1 MSCSQIIHRI
11 TFVNPPAITPE
22 WKRKVAQDAI
32 ESLSAAK
39 LARSICSQFRTRLN
53 SSHEAF
59 AASLRQVKPPSF
71 YLKIVIIS
79 AVNSAV
85 TPDRQ
90 VHAEYSGIY
99 VTCMEKKTCWL
110 IVLLQYC
117 KISQKPGFLYMS
129 AVLPGWS
136 CMKNLCQNFRDS
148 MHQHLFLKQLSPKS
162 L

>member
-1 MSCSQIIHRI
+1 M
-11 TFVNPPAITPE
+11 NPPAITPE

-71 YLKIVIIS
+71 YLKIVIVS
-79 AVNSAV
+79 AVKSAV

-90 VHAEYSGIY
+90 VHAKYS
-99 VTCMEKKTCWL
+99 
-110 IVLLQYC
+110 
-117 KISQKPGFLYMS
+117 GFLYMS
-129 AVLPGWS
+129 AVLPG
-136 CMKNLCQNFRDS
+136 CLCE
-148 MHQHLFLKQLSPKS
+148 
-162 L
+162 

>member
-1 MSCSQIIHRI
+1 MLTLLSCSQIIHRI

-59 AASLRQVKPPSF
+59 AASLRQVKPTSF

-79 AVNSAV
+79 AIKSAV

-90 VHAEYSGIY
+90 VHAKYSGIY
-99 VTCMEKKTCWL
+99 VTCMEKNPCK
-110 IVLLQYC
+110 QYC
-117 KISQKPGFLYMS
+117 KISQKLGFLYMS

-136 CMKNLCQNFRDS
+136 CMKNVCVRILEILCINICF
-148 MHQHLFLKQLSPKS
+148 
-162 L
+162 